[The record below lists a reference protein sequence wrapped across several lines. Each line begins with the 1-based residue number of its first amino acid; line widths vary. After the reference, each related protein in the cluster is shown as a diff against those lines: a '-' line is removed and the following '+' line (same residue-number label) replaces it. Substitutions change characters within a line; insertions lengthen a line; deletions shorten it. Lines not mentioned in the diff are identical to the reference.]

1 MADMIDTPSMIE
13 WYYKDEE
20 TGLQQIKQK
29 TETHMVGND
38 GLILL
43 NEHPSQQL
51 RVKLDNNVNLSEVS
65 NIDEVDVNTFYVDY
79 DADIVHLSIS
89 RAKEVFEVSYY
100 STGCTLLS
108 ASRVYYKDGLGAV
121 KNLQEI
127 LVNGQNA
134 IDVNTEYATAQ
145 DLINAIQTT
154 CNNSLNSLNTKITEC
169 ESRMETKITEMNN
182 IVSDCVI
189 TMFAGRLN
197 SDLLSIKTN
206 GSFINKGTCFTA
218 STNLTFTAPYDGIYE
233 FDGRCTSLTLG
244 DLTISAKIGTQYLI
258 NIIGGNQFIGE
269 TIRFNNT
276 LMSLSAGQSVT
287 INEISSN
294 MVDSVDNVH
303 FTIKYLADLDRTVS
317 DCVRPMFAGRLN
329 NDLLSIKNG
338 YINKRSCVLDTTN
351 SGVSNITFKVLYDG
365 TYEFDGRCTST
376 SLRSDF
382 SLRIGIG
389 TELTTSNYSYLVNI
403 ISEDKFIGETIRF
416 DCPIMKLTAGTK
428 IKIMPITENM
438 EIDNVHFTIKFL
450 GNNNDLV

>member
-182 IVSDCVI
+182 IVSDCEI

-206 GSFINKGTCFTA
+206 GSFINKETCFTD

-233 FDGRCTSLTLG
+233 FDGRCTSLIMG
-244 DLTISAKIGTQYLI
+244 SMSVSAKIGGGYLL
-258 NIIGGNQFIGE
+258 NIVNQSMFIGE

-276 LMSLSAGQSVT
+276 LMSLSAGQTVT
-287 INEISSN
+287 INTISTDIANSI
-294 MVDSVDNVH
+294 DNIH
-303 FTIKYLADLDRTVS
+303 FTIKYLADLDKTVS
-317 DCVRPMFAGRLN
+317 DCIRPMFAGKLN
-329 NDLLSIKNG
+329 NDLLSVKNG

-351 SGVSNITFKVLYDG
+351 SGTSNITFTVLYDG
-365 TYEFDGRCTST
+365 TYEFDGRCTSAQLNSDY
-376 SLRSDF
+376 SLSVA
-382 SLRIGIG
+382 IG
-389 TELTTSNYSYLVNI
+389 TELTSGNYGYLVNVV
-403 ISEDKFIGETIRF
+403 SEDMFIGETIRF
-416 DCPIMKLTAGTK
+416 NNTLMKLTAGTK

>member
-1 MADMIDTPSMIE
+1 MSEMIDTPSILE
-13 WYYKDEE
+13 WYYIDEE
-20 TGLQQIKQK
+20 TGLQEIKQK
-29 TETHMVGND
+29 TETHIVS
-38 GLILL
+38 
-43 NEHPSQQL
+43 NEGIIHLGEHASQQL
-51 RVKLDNNVNLSEVS
+51 RVKLDNNSILSEVN

-79 DADIVHLSIS
+79 STDVVHLSIS
-89 RAKEVFEVSYY
+89 RAKEVFDVSYY
-100 STGCTLLS
+100 SVGCTMLS

-121 KNLQEI
+121 KTLQEI

-154 CNNSLNSLNTKITEC
+154 CNNSLSSLNTKITEC
-169 ESRMETKITEMNN
+169 ESRMDTKITEMNN
-182 IVSDCVI
+182 IVSDCEI

-197 SDLLSIKTN
+197 SDLISIEY
-206 GSFINKGTCFTA
+206 SFINKEDCFTA

-244 DLTISAKIGTQYLI
+244 DLTISAKVGTGYLI

-438 EIDNVHFTIKFL
+438 QIDNVHFTIKFL
-450 GNNNDLV
+450 GSNNNLV